1 MGRDIAGDALA
12 MLFFGVILVA
22 MWLVVDNIIAGVTA
36 DPCERNQ
43 TEVMKLTRSPASLPK
58 KALRRLI

>member
-43 TEVMKLTRSPASLPK
+43 IEGTVNAEG
-58 KALRRLI
+58 

>member
-1 MGRDIAGDALA
+1 MNRDIAGDALA

-43 TEVMKLTRSPASLPK
+43 IEGTVNAEG
-58 KALRRLI
+58 